1 MDHGFSGLSDEETVE
16 PWHVRTAM
24 KIKSSWIFGIMVF
37 LWLCGTAIAE
47 QRVSVS
53 GTEAK
58 IRSGAGNNFDI
69 LWKSEKYFPLSVIK
83 KVGEWYQIKDF
94 QGDEGWVHQS
104 QVANTP
110 SIITAKDKNSLRSE
124 PKPEA
129 KVLFTVGQGIP
140 FKVIKRN
147 NKWILVEHADGDK
160 GWIHE
165 STVW

>member
-1 MDHGFSGLSDEETVE
+1 M
-16 PWHVRTAM
+16 RTDM
-24 KIKSSWIFGIMVF
+24 RKKIGVSLIGVMII
-37 LWLCGTAIAE
+37 LGYCTAAGAE

-53 GTEAK
+53 VNEAK
-58 IRSGAGNNFDI
+58 IRSGAGNNFDVI
-69 LWKSEKYFPLSVIK
+69 WKSEKYFPFAVVK
-83 KVGEWYQIKDF
+83 KTGEWYQIKDF

-104 QVANTP
+104 QVGNAP
-110 SIITAKDKNSLRSE
+110 SVITTKDKTPLRSE
-124 PKPEA
+124 PKSEA
-129 KVLFTVGQGIP
+129 KTLFTVGPGIP

>member
-1 MDHGFSGLSDEETVE
+1 MISL
-16 PWHVRTAM
+16 
-24 KIKSSWIFGIMVF
+24 MVF
-37 LWLCGTAIAE
+37 LGCCVAAAAE

-53 GTEAK
+53 VNEAK
-58 IRSGAGNNFDI
+58 IRSGAGNNFDVI
-69 LWKSEKYFPLSVIK
+69 WKSEKYFPFTVVKRS
-83 KVGEWYQIKDF
+83 GEWYQIMDF

-104 QVANTP
+104 QVSNTP
-110 SIITAKDKNSLRSE
+110 SVITTKDKTPLRSE
-124 PKPEA
+124 PKPDA
-129 KVLFTVGQGIP
+129 KTLFTVGAGIP

>member
-1 MDHGFSGLSDEETVE
+1 MRYKFHLVVISL
-16 PWHVRTAM
+16 
-24 KIKSSWIFGIMVF
+24 MVF
-37 LWLCGTAIAE
+37 LGWCVAAGAE

-53 GTEAK
+53 VNEAK
-58 IRSGAGNNFDI
+58 IRSGAGNNFDVI
-69 LWKSEKYFPLSVIK
+69 WKSEKYFPFAVVK
-83 KVGEWYQIKDF
+83 RTGEWYQVKDF

-110 SIITAKDKNSLRSE
+110 SVITTKDKTPLRSE

-129 KVLFTVGQGIP
+129 KTLFTVGAGIP
-140 FKVIKRN
+140 FKVVKRN

-160 GWIHE
+160 GWIQE